1 MNKKRLPVGVR
12 ILLGFISFLLC
23 IALFA
28 CSVVTI
34 LVADLALLT
43 SKGGIK
49 DLIMDVLFTTSAPA
63 RPGFA
68 PAGLVPGRV
77 PIRLTTPEEDALGG
91 FDFGSI
97 DFSGI
102 VAGEGADQAIVD
114 TLYGI
119 LEEQFEGELPVSK
132 EDVTDFVEK
141 STLPEFFSDKIAG
154 IVTDVISGEA
164 TTTITKEEVMDLL
177 EENKGLIEDTFQVEI
192 PEEVI
197 ESVGTLVEESK
208 LSETIQDS
216 VSQMVGLEPAP
227 KPGDDAEQDS
237 PSGNGSSTATKPNK
251 PIIRPSDME
260 VLENV
265 ISGNVSEMGIAEIL
279 AMVRVI
285 TSPVVV
291 FGCVAVCLLISALL
305 FLTKWGRPNAA
316 LRSSGVVYFIV
327 GLLFLLPTAVAQ
339 FAPSLFAQLGVAG
352 VAIRKVLLLAGNIS
366 ISVTAFGLVLII
378 AGAIVGSVMKK
389 KRLAAAVAAATVT
402 ADAAD
407 LSEAL
412 LAEEEITEPVNV
424 SAIDDGSELAE
435 ALLSA
440 EAPAAEEAAE
450 EAAAEEAEV

>member
-177 EENKGLIEDTFQVEI
+177 EENKGLT
-192 PEEVI
+192 
-197 ESVGTLVEESK
+197 
-208 LSETIQDS
+208 
-216 VSQMVGLEPAP
+216 
-227 KPGDDAEQDS
+227 
-237 PSGNGSSTATKPNK
+237 STP
-251 PIIRPSDME
+251 
-260 VLENV
+260 
-265 ISGNVSEMGIAEIL
+265 
-279 AMVRVI
+279 RV
-285 TSPVVV
+285 
-291 FGCVAVCLLISALL
+291 
-305 FLTKWGRPNAA
+305 
-316 LRSSGVVYFIV
+316 
-327 GLLFLLPTAVAQ
+327 
-339 FAPSLFAQLGVAG
+339 
-352 VAIRKVLLLAGNIS
+352 
-366 ISVTAFGLVLII
+366 
-378 AGAIVGSVMKK
+378 
-389 KRLAAAVAAATVT
+389 
-402 ADAAD
+402 
-407 LSEAL
+407 
-412 LAEEEITEPVNV
+412 
-424 SAIDDGSELAE
+424 
-435 ALLSA
+435 
-440 EAPAAEEAAE
+440 
-450 EAAAEEAEV
+450 

>member
-114 TLYGI
+114 ALYGI

-141 STLPEFFSDKIAG
+141 STLPEFISDKVAG
-154 IVTDVISGEA
+154 IVTDVINGEV
-164 TTTITKEEVMDLL
+164 TTTITKEDVIDLL
-177 EENKGLIEDTFQVEI
+177 EENKELIEDTFQVEI

-197 ESVGTLVEESK
+197 DSVGTMVEDSK
-208 LSETIQDS
+208 LSEVIQDS
-216 VSQMVGLEPAP
+216 VSQMVGMEPAP
-227 KPGDDAEQDS
+227 KPDDDAEQDS

-265 ISGNVSEMGIAEIL
+265 VSGNVTDMGIADIL

-291 FGCVAVCLLISALL
+291 FGCIAVCLLISALL

-316 LRSSGVVYFIV
+316 LRSSGVVYFIA

-352 VAIRKVLLLAGNIS
+352 VAIRKVLLLAGNVS
-366 ISVTAFGLVLII
+366 ISVTAFGFVLII

-412 LAEEEITEPVNV
+412 LAEEETTEPVNV

-435 ALLSA
+435 ALLNA